1 MAYIGKIKVTDTWE
15 SVEAMVAAQIGSFT
29 FGGNTYQ
36 LQSEGPV
43 GVRLANAST
52 APTDVNDGERINNT
66 QVAFYT
72 KDSGTLYA
80 RTENGAAF
88 VWLKISELTA

>member
-1 MAYIGKIKVTDTWE
+1 MYIGKIKVTDTWT
-15 SVEAMVAAQIGSFT
+15 SVESLVSAQIGSFS
-29 FGGNTYQ
+29 FGANTYQ

-43 GVRLANAST
+43 GVRLANASAAPET
-52 APTDVNDGERINNT
+52 ADDGERINNT

-80 RTENGAAF
+80 RTEEGTNF

>member
-1 MAYIGKIKVTDTWE
+1 MYIGKIKVTDTWT
-15 SVEAMVAAQIGSFT
+15 SVESLVSAQIGSFS

-43 GVRLANAST
+43 GVRLANASAAPET
-52 APTDVNDGERINNT
+52 ADDGERINNT

-80 RTENGAAF
+80 RTEEGTNF

>member
-1 MAYIGKIKVTDTWE
+1 MYIGKIKVTDTWT
-15 SVEAMVAAQIGSFT
+15 SVESLVSAQIGSFS

-43 GVRLANAST
+43 GVRLANASAAPNT
-52 APTDVNDGERINNT
+52 ADDGERINNT

-80 RTENGAAF
+80 RTEEGTNF

>member
-1 MAYIGKIKVTDTWE
+1 MAYIGKIKVTDTWT
-15 SVEAMVAAQIGSFT
+15 SVESLVSAQIGSFS
-29 FGGNTYQ
+29 FGNNTYQ

-43 GVRLANAST
+43 GVRLANASAAPVT
-52 APTDVNDGERINNT
+52 ADDGERINNT

-80 RTENGAAF
+80 RTEEGTNF
-88 VWLKISELTA
+88 VWLKISELS